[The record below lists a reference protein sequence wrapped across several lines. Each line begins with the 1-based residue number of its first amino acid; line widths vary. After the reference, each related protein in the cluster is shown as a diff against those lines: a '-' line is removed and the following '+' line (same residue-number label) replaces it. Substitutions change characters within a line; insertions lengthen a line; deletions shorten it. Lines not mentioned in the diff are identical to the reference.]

1 MCGMEPGL
9 CGASMEGADGTGRC
23 VRGTDALESQKPWF
37 RGVWPLNGFCEAFP
51 EPILE
56 FNPEGRCWSSAFV
69 PASALTL
76 GRAGL

>member
-1 MCGMEPGL
+1 MEPGL
-9 CGASMEGADGTGRC
+9 CGASVEGADGTGRC
-23 VRGTDALESQKPWF
+23 VRGTDALESRKPWF
-37 RGVWPLNGFCEAFP
+37 RGVWTLNGFCESFP

-56 FNPEGRCWSSAFV
+56 FNPEGCCWSSALV